1 MNGLKQIR
9 TQCDFSV
16 TDVAKKLGVSKQ
28 AVSSWE
34 NGKKEIPEARRRQ
47 LALLFG
53 VDVSVFGD
61 SREFPGKVR
70 RLSYSEE
77 FIQRKEEQKL
87 LEERIHRT
95 IDGAE
100 NLNIR
105 DQISNINRGLLL
117 YRRFI
122 DVINLLNAQKYTDR
136 KDYFA
141 RVLEVLDGMIL
152 AMGGQINLHKDVES
166 GLYNEKRENVEK
178 AKDTFEALSRSAG
191 SNARQDMQIMF
202 PTSSLDGLWK

>member
-9 TQCDFSV
+9 TQCDFTV

-53 VDVSVFGD
+53 VDASVFDGTN
-61 SREFPGKVR
+61 EYPGKIK

-95 IDGAE
+95 INGAE

-122 DVINLLNAQKYTDR
+122 ASIIPSSTSRMRVKYS
-136 KDYFA
+136 F
-141 RVLEVLDGMIL
+141 
-152 AMGGQINLHKDVES
+152 
-166 GLYNEKRENVEK
+166 
-178 AKDTFEALSRSAG
+178 F
-191 SNARQDMQIMF
+191 
-202 PTSSLDGLWK
+202 